1 LVWLASATARL
12 VARLA
17 RLEIAE
23 IEKYFSNT
31 RNHHTLCVLR
41 DFSRVS
47 ILHSFA
53 VFYSLLHSFAVC
65 GYGKN
70 KRRKFAA
77 EKGKASPPPL
87 QGEGPAD
94 IARTASSNSKARR
107 RRGKGEASPLP
118 KARKRDSLV
127 PINRQSSQPTLLP
140 RRPEG
145 GVTRNRGASHSS
157 RRRGEARKIVK

>member
-1 LVWLASATARL
+1 MRISLGASLTFAHGEGRVKSKETVRLVWLASATARL

-53 VFYSLLHSFAVC
+53 VFC
-65 GYGKN
+65 
-70 KRRKFAA
+70 
-77 EKGKASPPPL
+77 
-87 QGEGPAD
+87 
-94 IARTASSNSKARR
+94 
-107 RRGKGEASPLP
+107 
-118 KARKRDSLV
+118 
-127 PINRQSSQPTLLP
+127 TLLQS
-140 RRPEG
+140 
-145 GVTRNRGASHSS
+145 A
-157 RRRGEARKIVK
+157 AA